1 MDGVEMANLNMT
13 LPWAGYQSLLFFQ
26 AGLDGGASHTLT
38 FDALGK
44 GEVVLDYA
52 VVMGSSDENWLYVN
66 RLLYS
71 LSCYC
76 FQSLSKPGAGVCT
89 GTDDIDKPTSPR

>member
-26 AGLDGGASHTLT
+26 AGLDGKASHTLT

-66 RLLYS
+66 DLLCS
-71 LSCYC
+71 RACYC
-76 FQSLSKPGAGVCT
+76 IYCLSEA
-89 GTDDIDKPTSPR
+89 DMYLE

>member
-44 GEVVLDYA
+44 GEEEGKAPDEASKRELVVCQPLA
-52 VVMGSSDENWLYVN
+52 
-66 RLLYS
+66 LLS
-71 LSCYC
+71 ILLLFPESI
-76 FQSLSKPGAGVCT
+76 QT
-89 GTDDIDKPTSPR
+89 GGGCVYWY